1 MLLFFASDE
10 VLEARRSGMA
20 VAAFAAGRA
29 AHARRHVPHPPGGN
43 MSRHPPGGNMSKK
56 REKELRRT
64 WSMGPTFAD
73 AVTEAEDTL

>member
-1 MLLFFASDE
+1 MVVLVAALLEDFASDE

-29 AHARRHVPHPPGGN
+29 AHARRHVPHVP
-43 MSRHPPGGNMSKK
+43 HGGNMSKK

>member
-1 MLLFFASDE
+1 
-10 VLEARRSGMA
+10 MA

-29 AHARRHVPHPPGGN
+29 AHARRHVPHVP
-43 MSRHPPGGNMSKK
+43 HGGNMSKK

>member
-1 MLLFFASDE
+1 
-10 VLEARRSGMA
+10 MA

-29 AHARRHVPHPPGGN
+29 THARRHVPHPPT
-43 MSRHPPGGNMSKK
+43 SMSKQ

>member
-1 MLLFFASDE
+1 
-10 VLEARRSGMA
+10 MA

-29 AHARRHVPHPPGGN
+29 AHARRHVP
-43 MSRHPPGGNMSKK
+43 HPPGGNMSKK

>member
-1 MLLFFASDE
+1 
-10 VLEARRSGMA
+10 MA

-29 AHARRHVPHPPGGN
+29 AHARRHV
-43 MSRHPPGGNMSKK
+43 PPGGNMSKK

>member
-1 MLLFFASDE
+1 
-10 VLEARRSGMA
+10 MA

-29 AHARRHVPHPPGGN
+29 AHARRHVPHGTA
-43 MSRHPPGGNMSKK
+43 HPPGGNMSKK